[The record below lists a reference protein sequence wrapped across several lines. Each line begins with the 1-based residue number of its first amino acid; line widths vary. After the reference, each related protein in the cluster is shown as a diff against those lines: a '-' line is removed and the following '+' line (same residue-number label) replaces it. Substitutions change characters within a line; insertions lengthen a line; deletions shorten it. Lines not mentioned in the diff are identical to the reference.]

1 MLDAFFGAIL
11 CGGLFRRRQLVQT
24 GSRPRR
30 HGIWRRQDDVYGW
43 YFFGIRGALL
53 TILFGTLLGTI
64 IGVGVITVLFASGWK
79 SALARRANKMD
90 WGA

>member
-1 MLDAFFGAIL
+1 
-11 CGGLFRRRQLVQT
+11 
-24 GSRPRR
+24 
-30 HGIWRRQDDVYGW
+30 
-43 YFFGIRGALL
+43 LL